1 MTAGD
6 RVELAVLTV
15 GGLVLGVVTVFYLNV
30 LVGTMPLPVS
40 ALAAAVGNVV
50 LLQLAAQ
57 ITGSPWRYAPLI
69 AWVLVALVALLPGVN
84 GNGALIYDWRA
95 LLLLF
100 CGVGVPALAQ
110 SMNRLNHL

>member
-1 MTAGD
+1 MSAGD
-6 RVELAVLTV
+6 RVEIAVLTV
-15 GGLVLGVVTVFYLNV
+15 CGFVLGVVTVFYLNV

-50 LLQLAAQ
+50 LLQFAAQ
-57 ITGSPWRYAPLI
+57 ITDSPWRYAPMI
-69 AWVLVALVALLPGVN
+69 SWMLVALVALLPGVN

-100 CGVGVPALAQ
+100 CGVGLPALAQ
-110 SMNRLNHL
+110 SMNRLNRL